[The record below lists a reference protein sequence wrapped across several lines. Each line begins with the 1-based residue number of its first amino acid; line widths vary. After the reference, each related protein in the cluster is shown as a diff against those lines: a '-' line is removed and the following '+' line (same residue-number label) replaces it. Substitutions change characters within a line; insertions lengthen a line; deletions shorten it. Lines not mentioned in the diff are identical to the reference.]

1 MLAGQAFRISSQSP
15 LRETRRSTSV
25 SILGIELGR
34 KVIAGFGRDERRGE
48 GQTALCV
55 ERDWKYS
62 VDLWKET
69 VAALEDAEFAEMVH
83 FKSLHRTRVR

>member
-1 MLAGQAFRISSQSP
+1 MIIPKKEFSHPAIVRVF
-15 LRETRRSTSV
+15 
-25 SILGIELGR
+25 
-34 KVIAGFGRDERRGE
+34 E
-48 GQTALCV
+48 GQEEKYPTIKAKLGHSRKCLALCV

-83 FKSLHRTRVR
+83 FKA